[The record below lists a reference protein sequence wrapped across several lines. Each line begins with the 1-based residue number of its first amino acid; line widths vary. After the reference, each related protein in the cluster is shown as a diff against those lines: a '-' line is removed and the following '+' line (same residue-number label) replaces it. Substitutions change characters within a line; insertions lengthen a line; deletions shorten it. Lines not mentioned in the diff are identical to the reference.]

1 MLLFYSEE
9 WSWWFARTTGRL
21 DLTQADAAKSQVH
34 KHTVTLETLLGHW
47 KQWKVASLY
56 YHSAN
61 LCIPARTVP
70 DKENWRHG
78 GWQMAITDPLRGSL
92 RQQVQQ
98 WDQETR
104 TPWFCYWDNDN
115 LSSIVIFQKK
125 ATRAAT
131 KLAKLAWLC
140 WVEQLYSQTN
150 EVWTL
155 ADRGSGALSCR
166 LSGGFFLVTTC
177 TRCKHQDAICKVA
190 FPTSPSQRLI
200 SYQASSSTQCPLILL
215 FHPWEM
221 VLLWKNFTWGSKC
234 YFDRL

>member
-34 KHTVTLETLLGHW
+34 KHTVTLQTLLGHW

-98 WDQETR
+98 WDHETR

-125 ATRAAT
+125 Q
-131 KLAKLAWLC
+131 LELPQNWQSWHDC
-140 WVEQLYSQTN
+140 VEL
-150 EVWTL
+150 
-155 ADRGSGALSCR
+155 
-166 LSGGFFLVTTC
+166 
-177 TRCKHQDAICKVA
+177 
-190 FPTSPSQRLI
+190 
-200 SYQASSSTQCPLILL
+200 SSSIPKPTKFEHWLTEARAHSPAVSQVG
-215 FHPWEM
+215 FSW
-221 VLLWKNFTWGSKC
+221 
-234 YFDRL
+234 